1 MKILPRLV
9 TLKIIATVMFI
20 LSTACSIAFGT
31 GFVYAVVG
39 GYFEYPQE
47 DDYLQS
53 LQLKETM
60 EDRLRDAVNN
70 VGKKDVFAYLTKDSN
85 LIYTITNGEK
95 IEFISSTH
103 DTFNDTRIEHPLP
116 DGRIISAALKN
127 PPTKKDVFYYDYNLY
142 GFIYSA
148 RYSFCIVTVSCLA
161 TSLFL
166 AYFLM
171 CGAGR
176 KRKSDKIYLNMA
188 DNLPLDLYAFIL
200 ILGMFLTG
208 FLAFRLLK
216 ELAFWTLFVIVP
228 CLLIISALTAA
239 LLDTTAK
246 RVKNGTWWKDTLFRK
261 FCKFIWQLVCHAIS
275 DVEKVFVSL
284 TLVWRTLIGSLAY
297 LTITI
302 IAINSGSGVV
312 TVIWL
317 VASIAV
323 IIAICLGVISAD
335 KIRQGAKKLANGDL
349 NYKIETDDI
358 FFAFKNHAEDL
369 NSISDVLTKAVDERT
384 KSEKFKAELIT
395 NVSHDI
401 KTPITSIINYVDL
414 LGRDNL
420 TEEQRNQ
427 YLDVLKRQSD
437 RLKKLTVDLVEAS
450 KASTGNISVKLEP
463 LDVYEMLKQSTGEFS
478 ERISSAGLQLE
489 LELAESPMTILADGR
504 LLWRVFENLLSN
516 ICKYSLPGT
525 RVYVTAKIEN
535 GFAVTDFKN
544 ISRDRL
550 SVSGQDLAERFVRG
564 DSARSTEG
572 SGLGLSIAKSFTE
585 LQKGVF
591 DITVDGDLFKAEIKF
606 PLRSTNNE

>member
-20 LSTACSIAFGT
+20 LSTACSIAFGS
-31 GFVYAVVG
+31 GFIYAVVG
-39 GYFEYPQE
+39 GYFEYPE
-47 DDYLQS
+47 EENYLQS
-53 LQLKETM
+53 SQLKEAM
-60 EDRLRDAVNN
+60 EKQLQKAVSS
-70 VGKKDVFAYLTKDSN
+70 VGKKDVFTYLTSGTN
-85 LIYTITNGEK
+85 LIYTVTKDGKEI
-95 IEFISSTH
+95 FISSPH
-103 DTFNDTRIEHPLP
+103 EVFEETRIEQPLP
-116 DGRIISAALKN
+116 DGRVISAALKN
-127 PPTKKDVFYYDYNLY
+127 VPTEKDIFYYDYNLY
-142 GFIYSA
+142 SFIYSA
-148 RYSFCIVTVSCLA
+148 RYSFCIVTVSCLGA
-161 TSLFL
+161 SLFL

-176 KRKSDKIYLNMA
+176 RRKSDKIYLNMA
-188 DNLPLDLYAFIL
+188 DDLPLDVYAIIL
-200 ILGMFLTG
+200 LLGMFLMG
-208 FLAFRLLK
+208 WLALRLLK

-228 CLLIISALTAA
+228 CLLLISALLAA

-246 RVKNGTWWKDTLFRK
+246 RVKNGTWWQDTLLRR
-261 FCKFIWQLVCHAIS
+261 FCRFIWDLVCHAIA

-284 TLVWRTLIGSLAY
+284 TLVWRTLIGSLIY

-317 VASIAV
+317 TASIAV

-335 KIRQGAKKLANGDL
+335 KLRQGAKKLAKGDL
-349 NYKIETDDI
+349 NYKIDTKDM

-420 TEEQRNQ
+420 TDEQRKQ

-450 KASTGNISVKLEP
+450 KASTGNIAVKLEP
-463 LDVYEMLKQSTGEFS
+463 LDACEMLKQSTGEFS
-478 ERISSAGLQLE
+478 ERISAAGLQLE
-489 LELAESPMTILADGR
+489 LELTDSPMPILADGR

-525 RVYVTAKIEN
+525 RVYVTAKAEN

-585 LQKGVF
+585 LQKGAF

-606 PLRSTNNE
+606 PLKENEA